1 MSNASSISNAT
12 AATAFPLQESA
23 LFVLGALAV
32 LPLGIAVVIVA
43 ALLRVPVNP
52 LAIPRP
58 RYPLTLP
65 ASKRTILLL
74 TYGTR
79 GDVQPMVALAVAL
92 RQLDFDP
99 VVCTVDASRELC
111 ERNGVRFES
120 CGLARTEQ
128 PAMLFDTGTD
138 SFDKAIV
145 VLAPVYGPMAHAM
158 WKVAQR
164 CEPCLILSQAVVRGI
179 GAAIAEKLGV
189 AQWNV
194 HFAPSNTPTK
204 EFPPPDY
211 AASRFGFVNKLMY
224 THRDYLIARAI
235 VDCGIAKTHDDFRE
249 RTLGLPRLGLGTI
262 VSDISLEPSLHAY
275 SPELQAK
282 PADWP
287 AWVFVVGAFALPGE
301 DERAPPARLAQFVSG
316 GDVVYVGFGSM
327 EGTADVLRRF
337 VHAARNELKLRVVVG
352 ATREAYAAA
361 GLHDDDDDSGVV
373 RAEDV
378 SHAWLFPRCACVVH
392 HGGAGTTMTALKA
405 GARMVVVPLLR
416 WSDQPFWAA
425 VVAKRRAGVV
435 AARGRDA
442 TRAECAALLREAM
455 ALEDVEALDEGVSGA
470 SVAAAL
476 IEHAVAGMY
485 TDSEVRKKM

>member
-1 MSNASSISNAT
+1 MSGNAST

-158 WKVAQR
+158 CSCW
-164 CEPCLILSQAVVRGI
+164 S
-179 GAAIAEKLGV
+179 
-189 AQWNV
+189 
-194 HFAPSNTPTK
+194 
-204 EFPPPDY
+204 
-211 AASRFGFVNKLMY
+211 
-224 THRDYLIARAI
+224 
-235 VDCGIAKTHDDFRE
+235 
-249 RTLGLPRLGLGTI
+249 
-262 VSDISLEPSLHAY
+262 
-275 SPELQAK
+275 
-282 PADWP
+282 
-287 AWVFVVGAFALPGE
+287 AFT
-301 DERAPPARLAQFVSG
+301 DLA
-316 GDVVYVGFGSM
+316 M
-327 EGTADVLRRF
+327 R
-337 VHAARNELKLRVVVG
+337 
-352 ATREAYAAA
+352 
-361 GLHDDDDDSGVV
+361 
-373 RAEDV
+373 
-378 SHAWLFPRCACVVH
+378 
-392 HGGAGTTMTALKA
+392 
-405 GARMVVVPLLR
+405 
-416 WSDQPFWAA
+416 
-425 VVAKRRAGVV
+425 KRRARW
-435 AARGRDA
+435 ASRKELARLSCTVR
-442 TRAECAALLREAM
+442 
-455 ALEDVEALDEGVSGA
+455 VS
-470 SVAAAL
+470 
-476 IEHAVAGMY
+476 Y
-485 TDSEVRKKM
+485 